1 MRSKKGNFLKLPKPW
16 LSHSQMSLWKR
27 DKEKYRAR
35 YYQNEKDPD
44 NVFSLFGRE
53 THSLLETKKNLAHI
67 PRFSVPE
74 LEIKVTI
81 AGVPVLGY
89 IDSFAPKR
97 RSFIDFKTGIRF
109 PDGSPRWTQLEVEKS
124 DQLPL
129 YSLLIQEKYG
139 RVYPVCKLIWL
150 ETRFKPQKE
159 RIGSRVIEGE
169 GNELELTGYYKV
181 FRRVIED
188 WERENAR
195 KEVVRTAKEI
205 SADYKHWL
213 SKK

>member
-1 MRSKKGNFLKLPKPW
+1 MRSKLTLPRAY
-16 LSHSQMSLWKR
+16 LSHSQISLWKR

-35 YYQNEKDPD
+35 YFRNEKDPD

-53 THSLLETKKNLAHI
+53 THSLLEKEKTLAHI

-74 LEIKVTI
+74 LEIKVSV
-81 AGVPVLGY
+81 AGIPVLGY
-89 IDSFAPKR
+89 IDSFAPRR
-97 RSFIDFKTGIRF
+97 RSFLDFKTGIRF
-109 PDGSPRWTQLEVEKS
+109 PDGAPRWTQLEVEKS

-159 RIGSRVIEGE
+159 RVGSRVIEGE
-169 GNELELTGYYKV
+169 GSELELTGYYKV
-181 FRRVIED
+181 FRRMIED

-195 KEVVRTAKEI
+195 KEVARVAREI
-205 SADYKHWL
+205 SEDYRGWL
-213 SKK
+213 DK